1 VNTWQDLVTASLIG
15 TERAPVPPVRI
26 PGWLAPDNPAAGDQ
40 GTAKFTPSEAP
51 DQAPVL
57 LDPAEMPL
65 DPAEMLLDPAKMLLD
80 PAALLLDP
88 AEMLLDR
95 AALLTAARRAG
106 RPAGH
111 AEPPSE
117 AGPDPRP
124 QVNPAAAD
132 RLAWMLRGTHSD
144 LLTEWLAA
152 AAGRG
157 VRVPAQLLP
166 GLLDRAPRVSP
177 ADPELRRLAAAVGGP
192 RARWLAG
199 LNAEWAWVAA
209 DTPRGDDAW
218 RLGDAGQRR
227 DYLTALRAADPGLA
241 GDLVTASWDAAGA
254 AERAMF
260 LSVLAAGPALR
271 PADEPLLQA
280 ALSDRA
286 DEVRSRAAYLLASLP
301 GSALGRR
308 MAERARRGLRLET
321 GPRGP
326 RLIASPPAECD
337 ASMRRDGITPGPG
350 AGRSQ
355 LADRTRLMLEVVART
370 PLSTWTDSFALGPAA
385 ILAVPSGDWAPV
397 LFVGWSRAAIA
408 QRNQDWVAALINE
421 ALTGRP
427 PAGPAEN
434 GALSQLARRADP
446 GHPALG
452 APDALAEPEPGAPL
466 AVRSAIRVLRFR
478 YDMLKE
484 LDVDYSRG

>member
-26 PGWLAPDNPAAGDQ
+26 PGLPAKDNAASGDQ
-40 GTAKFTPSEAP
+40 GAAKFAQSGDP
-51 DQAPVL
+51 DQASALFDPAEVL
-57 LDPAEMPL
+57 LDQ
-65 DPAEMLLDPAKMLLD
+65 
-80 PAALLLDP
+80 AALLS
-88 AEMLLDR
+88 
-95 AALLTAARRAG
+95 AARRAG

-111 AEPPSE
+111 AEPLPAAE
-117 AGPDPRP
+117 PDPRP
-124 QVNPAAAD
+124 LVSQAAGC
-132 RLAWMLRGTHSD
+132 RLARMLSGENRD

-152 AAGRG
+152 AVDRSL
-157 VRVPAQLLP
+157 RVPAQLLP
-166 GLLDRAPRVSP
+166 GLLDRARRVSP
-177 ADPELRRLAAAVGGP
+177 ADPELQRLAAAAGGP

-199 LNAEWAWVAA
+199 LNAEWTFAAA
-209 DTPRGDDAW
+209 DTAAGDDAW

-227 DYLTALRAADPGLA
+227 AYLTVLRAADPGLA
-241 GDLVTASWDAAGA
+241 RDLITAGWDAAGA

-271 PADEPLLQA
+271 PADEPLLEA
-280 ALSDRA
+280 ALGDRA

-308 MAERARRGLRLET
+308 MAGRGLRGLHLEA

-337 ASMRRDGITPGPG
+337 ASMRRDGIAPGPA

-355 LADRTRLMLEVVART
+355 LADRTRLLLEVVART
-370 PLSTWTDSFALGPAA
+370 PLRTWTDACALGPAA

-408 QRNQDWVAALINE
+408 QRNQDWAAALINE

-427 PAGPAEN
+427 PAMPAEN
-434 GALSQLARRADP
+434 LALSRLARRADP
-446 GHPALG
+446 ALG
-452 APDALAEPEPGAPL
+452 APDVLAGPEPGAPL
-466 AVRSAIRVLRFR
+466 AVRAASRVLRFR

-484 LDVDYSRG
+484 LDVDDSRG

>member
-1 VNTWQDLVTASLIG
+1 VSTWRDLVTASLIG

-26 PGWLAPDNPAAGDQ
+26 PGWPATDNSAADDHGA
-40 GTAKFTPSEAP
+40 AKFTQGGAV
-51 DQAPVL
+51 DQAAEMP

-65 DPAEMLLDPAKMLLD
+65 DPAEMLLDQ
-80 PAALLLDP
+80 
-88 AEMLLDR
+88 

-111 AEPPSE
+111 AERLPT

-124 QVNPAAAD
+124 LVSPAAGD
-132 RLAWMLRGTHSD
+132 RLAWMLRGEHPE

-152 AAGRG
+152 AVERG
-157 VRVPAQLLP
+157 LRVPAQLLP
-166 GLLDRAPRVSP
+166 GLLDRARRVSP
-177 ADPELRRLAAAVGGP
+177 ADPELRRLVAAAGGP

-199 LNAEWAWVAA
+199 LNAEWTFAAA
-209 DTPRGDDAW
+209 DTAAGEDAW

-227 DYLTALRAADPGLA
+227 AHLTALRAADPGVA
-241 GDLVTASWDAAGA
+241 RDLITARWEAAGA

-271 PADEPLLQA
+271 PEDEPLLEA
-280 ALSDRA
+280 ALGDRA
-286 DEVRSRAAYLLASLP
+286 DEVRSWAAYLLASLP

-308 MAERARRGLRLET
+308 MAGRALSGLRLEA

-337 ASMRRDGITPGPG
+337 ASMRRDGIAPGPG

-370 PLSTWTDSFALGPAA
+370 PLRAWTDAFALGPAA

-408 QRNQDWVAALINE
+408 QRNQDWVAALINV

-427 PAGPAEN
+427 PAMPAEN
-434 GALSQLARRADP
+434 SALRQLARRAD
-446 GHPALG
+446 PALG
-452 APDALAEPEPGAPL
+452 APDALAGPEPGAPP
-466 AVRSAIRVLRFR
+466 AVRAAIRVLRFR
-478 YDMLKE
+478 YEMLKE
-484 LDVDYSRG
+484 LDGDCSRG